1 LPAPRG
7 APDHPG
13 VTAEAWEIKRIV
25 LVDMS
30 RLLRGIVRGVLSI
43 HRDMRVVRE
52 VEDEQAV
59 ISAVDET
66 DANFVIWGVDG
77 GFKPTVCEL
86 FDRFPRV
93 RVIAIE
99 GDGRDSFLYEL
110 RPIKSELG
118 QLSGDRLVDAI
129 RVAAT

>member
-1 LPAPRG
+1 
-7 APDHPG
+7 
-13 VTAEAWEIKRIV
+13 
-25 LVDMS
+25 MS

-43 HRDMRVVRE
+43 HRDMHVVRE
-52 VEDEQAV
+52 VEDERTV
-59 ISAVDET
+59 ISAVGET
-66 DANFVIWGVDG
+66 SANFVIWGIDG
-77 GFKPTVCEL
+77 GFTPAFCEL
-86 FDRFPRV
+86 FDHFPHV

-110 RPIKSELG
+110 KPIKSELG